1 MPKIKVA
8 HEKTHK
14 VEKETIQQQSD
25 IHQES
30 SADVMSK
37 NKKRSQQYEQDLNAA
52 RDQIL
57 KAQKEMSEID
67 SQVTN
72 FHQKMASSMH
82 SLLKAFTEG
91 FDAMD
96 KAKKDEVDEI

>member
-1 MPKIKVA
+1 MR
-8 HEKTHK
+8 
-14 VEKETIQQQSD
+14 Q
-25 IHQES
+25 
-30 SADVMSK
+30 
-37 NKKRSQQYEQDLNAA
+37 NKKRSELYEADLNAA

-57 KAQKEMSEID
+57 KAQKEMREID

-96 KAKKDEVDEI
+96 KAKKDELDEI

>member
-1 MPKIKVA
+1 M
-8 HEKTHK
+8 KT
-14 VEKETIQQQSD
+14 
-25 IHQES
+25 
-30 SADVMSK
+30 
-37 NKKRSQQYEQDLNAA
+37 NKKRSELYESDLNSA

-57 KAQKEMSEID
+57 KAQHEMKSID
-67 SQVTN
+67 SEVSN

-96 KAKKDEVDEI
+96 KAKKDEVSEI

>member
-1 MPKIKVA
+1 MK
-8 HEKTHK
+8 
-14 VEKETIQQQSD
+14 
-25 IHQES
+25 
-30 SADVMSK
+30 
-37 NKKRSQQYEQDLNAA
+37 
-52 RDQIL
+52 
-57 KAQKEMSEID
+57 EID

-96 KAKKDEVDEI
+96 KAKKDELDEI

>member
-1 MPKIKVA
+1 M
-8 HEKTHK
+8 KT
-14 VEKETIQQQSD
+14 
-25 IHQES
+25 
-30 SADVMSK
+30 
-37 NKKRSQQYEQDLNAA
+37 NKKRSELYESDLNSA

-57 KAQKEMSEID
+57 KAQHEMKSID
-67 SQVTN
+67 SEVSN

-96 KAKKDEVDEI
+96 KAK